1 MRSRVVTGL
10 VLGVTALLLVFAASP
25 FVGWAASLV
34 LGFLGG
40 LELVRLVSPRED
52 AGMALAF
59 GCVGAL
65 LAATLSPLLALVASI
80 AGAIFLTLPPGR
92 GSTGGASSGRGVI
105 ASLAG
110 LAWLGGGLAALRAL
124 VSHHPPEGTW
134 DPRPLVLLLLLPI
147 WAADTFAFFGGRAF
161 GKRLLAP
168 EISPKKTVEGA
179 LCGLVSAVVVA
190 GLVSGLVRVPIGAG
204 LFVGLVA
211 GTLGPAGDLLESLLK
226 RRVNLKDS
234 GTLLPGHGGV
244 LDRIDSLLLASPPIA
259 ILLLR

>member
-25 FVGWAASLV
+25 FVGWAASLI

-52 AGMALAF
+52 GGMMLAF
-59 GCVGAL
+59 GCIAAV
-65 LAATLSPLLALVASI
+65 LAATLSPGLALLASV
-80 AGAIFLTLPPGR
+80 AGAIFLALPPAR
-92 GSTGGASSGRGVI
+92 GSTGKGLI

-124 VSHHPPEGTW
+124 VSVHPEGSAW

-168 EISPKKTVEGA
+168 QVSPKKTVEGA
-179 LCGLVSAVVVA
+179 LCGLFSAVVVA
-190 GLVSGLVRVPIGAG
+190 GLVAFWLRVPVGTG
-204 LFVGLVA
+204 LFVGFVA

-244 LDRIDSLLLASPPIA
+244 LDRIDSLLLASPLIA